1 MTRLEHF
8 KQSDIA
14 MKHSALTE
22 RSAREVHALALE
34 HLEASRRLVE
44 VLRNLRGAAE
54 DHAA

>member
-22 RSAREVHALALE
+22 RSAREEHALALE

-54 DHAA
+54 EHAA